1 MKRKRVIPKPLPDA
15 DDAVFILPVIEPEKP
30 EPEPEDPAVADWN
43 AFAQDH
49 YELVEQ
55 LPLSLHRSFSLIRE
69 LDDLVQDTTSRILP
83 ATRAYIA
90 LRESM
95 LLNPKQP
102 VQHAPSGL
110 DLLAHVSAAVEP
122 PAASIVPPLP
132 GQESEPPTNPVPNI
146 APTPSPAPVDDVVH
160 MDEDPPAPEAP
171 AAIVDPDP
179 NSSGL
184 SADPVQ
190 PSASLAP
197 AHPALIQP
205 VSTAPPLPTDSRA
218 LLTLI
223 ATLASDAV
231 RASNEKVGIA
241 NTVYQTVDNHLRA
254 LDALIAQHKATL
266 PHQPSPSPSPPPLQ
280 HSPTPHLPSSPTPA
294 SPTKSRTR
302 RRTRATEDKEALGD
316 EADGEGE
323 DEPQSIPPL
332 RITRTN
338 GTTPTTIRIR
348 NRSVS
353 KPKPKDQTDEVGGSP
368 SRKGRSAP
376 MTKGSSNTSA
386 SKGNSGSS
394 RGTQKPPPNASNAQP
409 KGSSNG
415 SVAPKTPSARRV
427 RPPPRGK
434 RTAGGEGAAGEA
446 DEQPDERRY
455 CYCNEVSFG
464 EMIACDGGC
473 EREWVGYLFSSILDA

>member
-1 MKRKRVIPKPLPDA
+1 MKRKRTAPKPLPDP
-15 DDAVFILPVIEPEKP
+15 DDAVFIVPVVEPEKP
-30 EPEPEDPAVADWN
+30 EPEPEDPAVAEWN
-43 AFAQDH
+43 TFAQDH

-69 LDDLVQDTTSRILP
+69 LDDLVQDTTARILP

-102 VQHAPSGL
+102 PQHAPSGL

-122 PAASIVPPLP
+122 PAPSIVPPLP
-132 GQESEPPTNPVPNI
+132 GQEPEPPTNPVPNL
-146 APTPSPAPVDDVVH
+146 ALTPLPAPVDNVVH
-160 MDEDPPAPEAP
+160 MDEDVPAPEAP
-171 AAIVDPDP
+171 AAAVDPGP
-179 NSSGL
+179 NSSGP
-184 SADPVQ
+184 SADPAQ
-190 PSASLAP
+190 PPANLAP

-205 VSTAPPLPTDSRA
+205 VPTAPPLPSDSRA

-266 PHQPSPSPSPPPLQ
+266 PHQPSPDPSPPPLQ

-294 SPTKSRTR
+294 SPTKARIR
-302 RRTRATEDKEALGD
+302 RRTRATEDKEAPGD

-353 KPKPKDQTDEVGGSP
+353 KPKPKDQADEVGGSP
-368 SRKGRSAP
+368 SRKGRSTS
-376 MTKGSSNTSA
+376 MTKGTSNSGS

-394 RGTQKPPPNASNAQP
+394 RGAQKPPPNASNAQS
-409 KGSSNG
+409 KGNGNSSA
-415 SVAPKTPSARRV
+415 APKTPSARRV
-427 RPPPRGK
+427 KPPPRGR
-434 RTAGGEGAAGEA
+434 RTVGGEGEA

-464 EMIACDGGC
+464 EVGISYDLGWESVLTIAIWH
-473 EREWVGYLFSSILDA
+473 R